1 MPMFLSKRLVVAI
14 SLATAANSAPAQNPD
29 QSLPP
34 SENALPERIADIRET
49 PNNVSVR
56 GSAVQPDGRTTSL
69 LVGCF
74 VSDRPRFNALFTG
87 TAHRP

>member
-14 SLATAANSAPAQNPD
+14 SPAIAANSAAAQNPD

-49 PNNVSVR
+49 PNSVSVK
-56 GSAVQPDGRTTSL
+56 GSVVQPGSRTKSL
-69 LVGCF
+69 HVGCF
-74 VSDRPRFNALFTG
+74 VFDPPRFNALFTG